1 MEDWSKRFSVIYYRV
16 AFKVAHTQ
24 SWQWR
29 SSSLTSLPTLF
40 TLLRAY
46 HGIPCDRIRI
56 FFSSSEKGM
65 EEMLVKEN
73 EGQITSSLTADQF
86 LTGYRVNTPEVTRL
100 ELELST
106 VSDHDVPYEFTL
118 PTNLSQL
125 LAWTKLMVKVRS
137 GELVP

>member
-1 MEDWSKRFSVIYYRV
+1 MIYYRV
-16 AFKVAHTQ
+16 AFKVTHTQ

-29 SSSLTSLPTLF
+29 SASLTSLPTLF

-46 HGIPCDRIRI
+46 HGIPCDRVRI
-56 FFSSSEKGM
+56 FFSSSENGM
-65 EEMLVKEN
+65 EEMLIRQN

-86 LTGYRVNTPEVTRL
+86 LTGHRINTQEVTRL

-106 VSDHDVPYEFTL
+106 AGDHDTPYEFALPATL
-118 PTNLSQL
+118 PQL

-137 GELVP
+137 GELAL

>member
-1 MEDWSKRFSVIYYRV
+1 
-16 AFKVAHTQ
+16 
-24 SWQWR
+24 
-29 SSSLTSLPTLF
+29 
-40 TLLRAY
+40 
-46 HGIPCDRIRI
+46 
-56 FFSSSEKGM
+56 
-65 EEMLVKEN
+65 MLVKEN

-118 PTNLSQL
+118 PMSLSQL